1 MTSAALCSS
10 PVFLESSSAAQPI
23 VARHN
28 TTTAIDSNFIA
39 LHPPVCYLF
48 YLCRPSLSFQS
59 FFRFPQHRSGY
70 PSQQLSSNA
79 DQSRRELNTHRM
91 IGSMGL
97 RHEFPQDGIH
107 RCRKEC
113 AATRLKVGGFCF
125 RATYKKATRQQ
136 GDLFFKG
143 E

>member
-10 PVFLESSSAAQPI
+10 PAFLESSSAAQPI

-48 YLCRPSLSFQS
+48 YLCRCYVSLSLSFQS
-59 FFRFPQHRSGY
+59 PFRFPQHRSGY
-70 PSQQLSSNA
+70 PSKQLSSNA

-91 IGSMGL
+91 IGLMGL
-97 RHEFPQDGIH
+97 
-107 RCRKEC
+107 
-113 AATRLKVGGFCF
+113 
-125 RATYKKATRQQ
+125 
-136 GDLFFKG
+136 
-143 E
+143 